1 MTGAGALILLVE
13 DEPQMRRFL
22 RVALEGSGYRY
33 LEAGTGQEGLA
44 LAVQHRPEAIL
55 LDLGLPDMDGLDLVV
70 RLREW
75 SRTPVIVISARGQET
90 DKVGALDAGADDYLT
105 KPFGTRELLARVRV
119 ALRHAGPETQQ
130 EPVFVLDRWRVD
142 LAKRQVLMDGK
153 EVHLTP
159 LEYSLFTTLIRHAR
173 RPEEGGDQQGEGPTE
188 GYVDPRHERL
198 GSRRPQQG
206 ERHATQGRTPGQ
218 HQEEVARGPQQEPEG
233 CVGAGD
239 EQEDGRLVQ
248 APHPVPG
255 PRSPGGPVVG
265 GRHGQQHDEA
275 QPVDRRPPAGRPGA
289 GSPPE
294 NHRRRGGDAGRHQV
308 REAPETGLHPEQRS
322 RGQPWSR
329 RGQEYRTRLGTQ
341 WEALRGHGRSPC
353 ATRMEKHFLF
363 PEPTC

>member
-159 LEYSLFTTLIRHAR
+159 LEYSLFPPLIRHAGKVVTHR
-173 RPEEGGDQQGEGPTE
+173 QLLKEVWGG
-188 GYVDPRHERL
+188 
-198 GSRRPQQG
+198 
-206 ERHATQGRTPGQ
+206 A
-218 HQEEVARGPQQEPEG
+218 
-233 CVGAGD
+233 AG
-239 EQEDGRLVQ
+239 
-248 APHPVPG
+248 
-255 PRSPGGPVVG
+255 
-265 GRHGQQHDEA
+265 A
-275 QPVDRRPPAGRPGA
+275 QPLYLRVYMTQLRHKLEAEPSRPRYLQTEPGV
-289 GSPPE
+289 G
-294 NHRRRGGDAGRHQV
+294 
-308 REAPETGLHPEQRS
+308 
-322 RGQPWSR
+322 
-329 RGQEYRTRLGTQ
+329 YR
-341 WEALRGHGRSPC
+341 LR
-353 ATRMEKHFLF
+353 TDD
-363 PEPTC
+363 